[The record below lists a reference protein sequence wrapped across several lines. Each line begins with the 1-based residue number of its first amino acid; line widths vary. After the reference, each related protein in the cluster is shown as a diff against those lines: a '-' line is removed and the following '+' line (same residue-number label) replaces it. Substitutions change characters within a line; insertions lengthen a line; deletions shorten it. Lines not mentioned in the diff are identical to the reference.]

1 MSLAIVTLSRQLA
14 SGGNSI
20 ACGVAQV
27 LGLRVVDLGVINQA
41 AAEAGIP
48 QITIEELGYEGRRGL
63 VERILRVVY
72 EMPAVPTTLE
82 PSSRDATA
90 ASTIFDSFLSP
101 LYRPMSVSM
110 REYAQIA
117 DMVIRDLAREGNI
130 IVVGRAGQVV
140 LKDVPGVLHVRII
153 ASLDRRVAVLMEREG
168 IDRRQATARLRASD
182 RARADYLQRYHGA
195 NWADTILYDLV
206 INTDHL
212 APSVIIATVVGAC
225 RALDEQGGDAA
236 PSEDMS

>member
-20 ACGVAQV
+20 AWGVAQV

-63 VERILRVVY
+63 VERILRIVY

-82 PSSRDATA
+82 PSSRDATT

-101 LYRPMSVSM
+101 LHRPISVSM

-130 IVVGRAGQVV
+130 IVVGQAGQVV
-140 LKDVPGVLHVRII
+140 LKDVPGALHVRII
-153 ASLDRRVAVLMEREG
+153 ASLGRRVAVLMEREG
-168 IDRRQATARLRASD
+168 IDQRQATARLRASD
-182 RARADYLQRYHGA
+182 HARADYLQRYHGA
-195 NWADTILYDLV
+195 NWADTMLYDLV

-212 APSVIIATVVGAC
+212 ALSVIIATVVGAC

-236 PSEDMS
+236 P